1 MIYIALVTLSLI
13 FFCMFSLSIS
23 FNMDIS
29 IIVGPILEISE
40 IAFFLFNSCSTVV
53 SVDCEKEIL

>member
-1 MIYIALVTLSLI
+1 
-13 FFCMFSLSIS
+13 
-23 FNMDIS
+23 MDIS